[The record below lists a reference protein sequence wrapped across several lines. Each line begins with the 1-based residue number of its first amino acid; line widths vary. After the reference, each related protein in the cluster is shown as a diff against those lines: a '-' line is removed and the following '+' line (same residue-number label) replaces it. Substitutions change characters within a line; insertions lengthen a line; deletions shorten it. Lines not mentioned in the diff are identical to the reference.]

1 MPETKDVL
9 IRVRNLKTY
18 YPVKQ
23 GVFKHTVG
31 HVKAVDDV
39 SLDVYRGEILGVVG
53 ESGCGK
59 TTLGKSILQLIKP
72 TEGSIRYAFEGGE
85 KELIGMNKKELDEA
99 RCKMQIVFQDPYS
112 SLNPSFTIFGSMQEP
127 LIRFGEK
134 SRKARRE
141 KIAKLLEAVNLP
153 ADYMERYP
161 NEFSGGQRQRIGI
174 ARALSL
180 NPKFIVCDE
189 PVSALD
195 VSIQAQ
201 ILNLMQDLQEE
212 LNLTYMFITHDLSV
226 VRHFS
231 NDIVVMYLGQMVE
244 SAPAKALFKNP
255 MHPYTKALLSAIP
268 VPDPDFKMER
278 IPLKGELTSPIN
290 PEPGCR
296 FAKRCPYATEA
307 CTSSEMTL
315 KEMEPGHFV
324 SCRMVQEQK

>member
-1 MPETKDVL
+1 MQEQKTEILHVEH
-9 IRVRNLKTY
+9 LKKYFTT
-18 YPVKQ
+18 PK
-23 GVFKHTVG
+23 GTLH
-31 HVKAVDDV
+31 AVDDV
-39 SLDVYRGEILGVVG
+39 NFSIRTGETLGVVG

-59 TTLGKSILQLIKP
+59 STMGRAILRLHEPTGGKV
-72 TEGSIRYAFEGGE
+72 YFEGRDI
-85 KELIGMNKKELDEA
+85 LSCNKKQLKDL
-99 RCKMQIVFQDPYS
+99 RKDMQIIFQDPFA
-112 SLNPSFTIFGSMQEP
+112 SLNPRMTVSEAIIEP
-127 LIRFGEK
+127 LLVQGIY
-134 SRKARRE
+134 KANERAAITGQVE
-141 KIAKLLEAVNLP
+141 KIMNLVGLAKRLVNT
-153 ADYMERYP
+153 YP
-161 NEFSGGQRQRIGI
+161 HELDGGRRQRIGI
-174 ARALSL
+174 ARALAV